1 MTGEGIARMAT
12 YIFAWGLALAIA
24 LVATPLVKELALR
37 IGAVDVPNERKVHRG
52 VMPRLGGLAIYLS
65 FVVGFL
71 LFVPKTSIAWGI
83 FLGGSII
90 ALVGALDD
98 RFQLSP
104 KAKLLGQLVAALVVV
119 AFGLRVTFINLPF
132 DEGFSIGWL
141 LSIPVTMVWIVA
153 VTNAVNLIDGLDGLA
168 AGVSAIATATLL
180 VVSLLMGN
188 TFVALLCAVL
198 LGATMGFLV
207 FNFHPAKIFMG
218 DTGALFLGF
227 QLAVLSIM
235 GFKQVTLFSY
245 VIPLLLLGVPLSD
258 TFFAIVRRKLNK
270 KPISAADKSH
280 LHHCLLHLGLSHRG
294 AVLTIYAI
302 SALFGLCAV
311 LLYQAQ
317 TVLWVATMLVAVLV
331 IALQLGAEVV
341 GLIGYKH
348 KPLLRFLRRVRTR
361 MQELAAGDVRHA
373 RTRQKE
379 AR

>member
-71 LFVPKTSIAWGI
+71 LFVPKTAIAWGI

-348 KPLLRFLRRVRTR
+348 KPLLRFLRRVRAR
-361 MQELAAGDVRHA
+361 MQELAAGGVRHA

>member
-71 LFVPKTSIAWGI
+71 LFVPKTAIAWGI

-317 TVLWVATMLVAVLV
+317 AVLWVATMLVAVLV

-348 KPLLRFLRRVRTR
+348 KPLLRFLRRVRAR
-361 MQELAAGDVRHA
+361 MQELVAGDGRYA

>member
-71 LFVPKTSIAWGI
+71 LFVPKTAIAWGI

>member
-71 LFVPKTSIAWGI
+71 LFVPKTLIAWGI

>member
-71 LFVPKTSIAWGI
+71 LFVPKTLIAWGI

-348 KPLLRFLRRVRTR
+348 KPLLRFLRRVRAR
-361 MQELAAGDVRHA
+361 MQELVAGDGRYA

>member
-1 MTGEGIARMAT
+1 
-12 YIFAWGLALAIA
+12 
-24 LVATPLVKELALR
+24 
-37 IGAVDVPNERKVHRG
+37 
-52 VMPRLGGLAIYLS
+52 MPRLGGLAIYLS
-65 FVVGFL
+65 FVVGFF
-71 LFVPKTSIAWGI
+71 LFVPKTAIAWGI

-317 TVLWVATMLVAVLV
+317 AVLWVATMLVAVLV

-348 KPLLRFLRRVRTR
+348 KPLLRFLRRVRAR
-361 MQELAAGDVRHA
+361 MQELVAGDVRHA

>member
-1 MTGEGIARMAT
+1 MAT
-12 YIFAWGLALAIA
+12 YGFAWGLALAIA

-37 IGAVDVPNERKVHRG
+37 IGAVDVPNARKVHRG

-71 LFVPKTSIAWGI
+71 LFVPKTPIAWGI
-83 FLGGSII
+83 FLGGSVI

-98 RFQLSP
+98 RYQLSP
-104 KAKLLGQLVAALVVV
+104 KAKLLGQLVAAFVVV

-132 DEGFSIGWL
+132 DDGFSIGWL
-141 LSIPVTMVWIVA
+141 LSIPVTILWIVA

-245 VIPLLLLGVPLSD
+245 VIPMLLLGVPLSD

-280 LHHCLLHLGLSHRG
+280 LHHCLLSLGMSHRG

-302 SALFGLCAV
+302 SALFGLSAV

-331 IALQLGAEVV
+331 IALQLGAEVL

-361 MQELAAGDVRHA
+361 VQELMIAGVRHS
-373 RTRQKE
+373 RTDGWR
-379 AR
+379 

>member
-71 LFVPKTSIAWGI
+71 LFVPKTAIAWGI

-348 KPLLRFLRRVRTR
+348 KPLLRFLRRVRAR